1 MFDQTIIKVLLI
13 AAFLI
18 FGLILLRPGQSARNR
33 AIRTITLLLLLACG
47 VFAVV
52 FPNIINDL
60 ANAVGVGR
68 GTDLLLYAFII
79 VFVGNALATVRHRRE
94 QDAQI
99 TRLARNIAL
108 SNPEFPESGK

>member
-18 FGLILLRPGQSARNR
+18 FGLILLRPGRSARNR
-33 AIRTITLLLLLACG
+33 AIRTITLILLLACG

-52 FPNIINDL
+52 FPGIINDL

-68 GTDLLLYAFII
+68 GTDLLLYAFIV

-94 QDAQI
+94 QDLQI
-99 TRLARNIAL
+99 TRLARQIAL
-108 SNPEFPESGK
+108 SNPELPEGKK